1 MALCN
6 KIGKKTRQGLVSDVM
21 GGLAFAFKNKAD
33 EKRYIKLYNYIY
45 TDLINENLYHRNA

>member
-1 MALCN
+1 
-6 KIGKKTRQGLVSDVM
+6 M